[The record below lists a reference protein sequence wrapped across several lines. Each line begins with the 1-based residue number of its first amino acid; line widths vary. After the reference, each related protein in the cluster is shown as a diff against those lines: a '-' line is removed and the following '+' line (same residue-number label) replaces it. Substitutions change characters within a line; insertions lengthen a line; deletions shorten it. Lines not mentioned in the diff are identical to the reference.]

1 MQQHT
6 QAGSVFN
13 SRAASNS
20 DDVGSPFSHREHTHT
35 NIITQ
40 NNKASYIVNNK
51 YFAELMYSTKR
62 TRKYCVSYTVR
73 ACPRL
78 FFVWNCGLTRATVRN
93 WLNSLRLVLSAL
105 EERWLV
111 RSRTYSLFLRLCFWK
126 VVKYLGR
133 QVTFP
138 YPSGHLSVENSHS
151 TQHSNSCNAYTCVLL
166 WGG

>member
-1 MQQHT
+1 MMLALLFRT
-6 QAGSVFN
+6 VN
-13 SRAASNS
+13 
-20 DDVGSPFSHREHTHT
+20 THT
-35 NIITQ
+35 NLIIQ

-78 FFVWNCGLTRATVRN
+78 FFVSNCGLTRATVRN
-93 WLNSLRLVLSAL
+93 WLNSLWLVLSAL

-138 YPSGHLSVENSHS
+138 YPSGHCQLRTLILDKIQIV
-151 TQHSNSCNAYTCVLL
+151 AMPVYLCVAVG
-166 WGG
+166 WVGIIHGI